1 MTNLSKR
8 SDYNYR
14 EIRNLLENWLQ
25 DRLDN
30 EAFNWIQ
37 ETAENLTNQPEDWE
51 LYTSFSGVPQQTG
64 KNVLEFSDEEMDQAE
79 SIRKNWKPVEW
90 AADQLGRVYLLL
102 NFAENGKTEFL
113 EKIEK
118 IFVTSD
124 LGEAVVL
131 YKGLALYPY
140 PEEFKN
146 RAAEGVRSNMTTVFN
161 AVAHYNPY
169 PSEYLDEEAWNQVV
183 LKALFVESAL
193 YKIVG
198 LDDRAN
204 KTLAKMLVEY
214 AHERWSAGRE
224 VSPELW
230 RPVGPFLDDEY
241 LDDIKKVLNHP
252 EKIQKQSALLALMS
266 SDYSGKDELLD
277 EHKDLVNEIKDQNL
291 TWDDIGKEFEEK
303 DS

>member
-1 MTNLSKR
+1 MTNLLKQ
-8 SDYNYR
+8 SDYQYR
-14 EIRNLLENWLQ
+14 EIRNLLEVWLQ
-25 DRLDN
+25 ERLDR
-30 EAFNWIQ
+30 EAANWIQ
-37 ETAENLTNQPEDWE
+37 EKAQNVANQPEDWE
-51 LYTSFSGVPQQTG
+51 LYTSFSAVPQHTG
-64 KNVLEFSDEEMDQAE
+64 KSVLEFSKEEMNRAE
-79 SIRKNWKPVEW
+79 SLRKNWRPVEW

-102 NFAENGKTEFL
+102 SFAENGKTEFL

-124 LGEAVVL
+124 LSEAVAL

-140 PEEFKN
+140 PEEFTN

-169 PSEYLDEEAWNQVV
+169 PSEYLEKEAWNQIV

-204 KTLAKMLVEY
+204 KTLAQMLVEY

-241 LDDIKKVLNHP
+241 LDDIKKVINHP
-252 EKIQKQSALLALMS
+252 DTIQKQSAILALMN
-266 SDYSGKDELLD
+266 SDYSKKDELLD
-277 EHKDLVNEIKDQNL
+277 EHKDLVNEIKEQNI
-291 TWDDIGKEFEEK
+291 TWDDIGMEFENG
-303 DS
+303 

>member
-1 MTNLSKR
+1 MTNLSKQ

-14 EIRNLLENWLQ
+14 EIRNLLENWLLEN
-25 DRLDN
+25 LDK
-30 EAFNWIQ
+30 EAANWIQ
-37 ETAENLTNQPEDWE
+37 ETAKKIANQPEDWE

-64 KNVLEFSDEEMDQAE
+64 KNVLQFSDEEMNQAE
-79 SIRKNWKPVEW
+79 SLRKNWRPVEW
-90 AADQLGRVYLLL
+90 AADQIGRVYLLL
-102 NFAENGKTEFL
+102 HFADNGKKEFL
-113 EKIEK
+113 DKIEK

-124 LGEAVVL
+124 LSEAVAL

-169 PSEYLDEEAWNQVV
+169 PSEYLEEEAWNQIV

-198 LDDRAN
+198 LDQRVN
-204 KTLAKMLVEY
+204 RTLAKMLVEY

-230 RPVGPFLDDEY
+230 RPVGPFLDEEY
-241 LDDIKKVLNHP
+241 LDDIIKVLDHP
-252 EKIQKQSALLALMS
+252 DKIQKYSALLALMS
-266 SDYSGKDELLD
+266 SDFPGKDELLE
-277 EHKDLVNEIKDQNL
+277 EHNDLVEEIKDQNL
-291 TWDDIGKEFEEK
+291 TWDDIGKEFEKK